1 MKDTIITAKQK
12 KRELLYL
19 LISFIIA
26 FALNVYAI
34 IFYNSH
40 WKELITTLHI
50 TLLVTIVIYFLL
62 AIIRL
67 IIKGVVYL
75 FNKNR

>member
-19 LISFIIA
+19 LISFIMA
-26 FALNVYAI
+26 FALNVYSI
-34 IFYNSH
+34 IFYNSQ

-50 TLLVTIVIYFLL
+50 TLLVIIVIYFLL

>member
-19 LISFIIA
+19 LISFIMA
-26 FALNVYAI
+26 FALNVYSI
-34 IFYNSH
+34 IFYNSQ

>member
-19 LISFIIA
+19 LISFIMA
-26 FALNVYAI
+26 FALNVYSI
-34 IFYNSH
+34 IFYNSQ

-75 FNKNR
+75 FSKTR